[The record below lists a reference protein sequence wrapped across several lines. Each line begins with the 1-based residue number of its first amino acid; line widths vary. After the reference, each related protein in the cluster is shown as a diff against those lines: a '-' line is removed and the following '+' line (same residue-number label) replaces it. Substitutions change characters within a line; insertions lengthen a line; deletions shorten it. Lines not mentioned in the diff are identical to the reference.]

1 MTDSK
6 KLMRSYLIGFVL
18 SLGLTLIAFVLT
30 TIQSDFQ
37 GKAYPDLPLAV
48 ALVTLAITQL
58 IVQLLFFFHLG
69 HEAKPR
75 LNLASFLFM
84 LMVVGI
90 VAFGSLWIMYHL
102 NYNMMPHEVE
112 TYIQQEENIDLDSSN
127 DHEHHH

>member
-1 MTDSK
+1 MTESK
-6 KLMRSYLIGFVL
+6 KLMRSYLIGFIL

-37 GKAYPDLPLAV
+37 GRAYPDLPLTV

-69 HEAKPR
+69 HESRPR
-75 LNLASFLFM
+75 LNTVSFLFM

-102 NYNMMPHEVE
+102 DYNMMPHEVD
-112 TYIQQEENIDLDSSN
+112 TYIQEEENIKVESS
-127 DHEHHH
+127 HEHHH